1 MEVRNERTTKGL
13 RKKLQPAQ
21 PIQLNRLGSGVS
33 GKDGLSRCA
42 RVGVVFASKARYGQ
56 GPAAAR
62 VVRWGAVMG
71 CVAMRCV
78 AMRCGWVAFRS
89 APTGHGIPAQG
100 ETLGARHT
108 QPMRSEGTPHRSV
121 GQAFE
126 GCVSGAGSA
135 GSCPPRAQ
143 DALGRMGFR
152 AARGWVWCSPPRRAT
167 AKVPLR
173 PGWCDGVCCNEV
185 WLGGFPECPNG
196 ARHTSPG

>member
-21 PIQLNRLGSGVS
+21 PIQLNRLGSGGS

-56 GPAAAR
+56 GPAAAG
-62 VVRWGAVMG
+62 VLRWGVSRWGVAAMG
-71 CVAMRCV
+71 C
-78 AMRCGWVAFRS
+78 GWAGFRS

-100 ETLGARHT
+100 ETVGTRHT

-135 GSCPPRAQ
+135 GPWPPRA
-143 DALGRMGFR
+143 
-152 AARGWVWCSPPRRAT
+152 
-167 AKVPLR
+167 R
-173 PGWCDGVCCNEV
+173 PGRLRWEGRAGMADSFARQGESEARTDG
-185 WLGGFPECPNG
+185 GP
-196 ARHTSPG
+196 

>member
-1 MEVRNERTTKGL
+1 MRSEGTRHRSVGQAFEGC
-13 RKKLQPAQ
+13 
-21 PIQLNRLGSGVS
+21 VS
-33 GKDGLSRCA
+33 GAGSAGSCPPRAQEALGRMGF
-42 RVGVVFASKARYGQ
+42 R
-56 GPAAAR
+56 AAR
-62 VVRWGAVMG
+62 GWVWCSPPRRATAKVPLRPGWCGWGAAMG
-71 CVAMRCV
+71 CV

-108 QPMRSEGTPHRSV
+108 QPMRSEGTRHRSV

-143 DALGRMGFR
+143 EALGRMGFR

-173 PGWCDGVCCNEV
+173 PGWCDGVLRWGV
-185 WLGGFPECPNG
+185 LQ
-196 ARHTSPG
+196 